1 MRHQR
6 ERLALGHSLR
16 RELQSLADGAG
27 DLARAAQAGGKA
39 GKAGGKA
46 AKQAAARLEGRRA
59 RAREALTQA
68 DQFGLDPALAELDAS
83 DRAALGLPDS

>member
-16 RELQSLADGAG
+16 RELQNLATGAA

-39 GKAGGKA
+39 AE
-46 AKQAAARLEGRRA
+46 QAAARLQGRRR

-68 DQFGLDPALAELDAS
+68 DQFGLDPALAELDAA
-83 DRAALGLPDS
+83 DRAALELPDR